1 VTLLQVFNIVKN
13 FNHEPALKGVDLNV
27 AKGEILCLLGP
38 SGCGKTTLLRIIAG
52 LEQPDKG
59 QVVFDGND
67 MARVMPHHRQFGMM
81 FQEFALFPHKTVFE
95 NVAFGLQMQHSPD
108 RDIRARTNEVLS
120 LVGLDGKGLR
130 RVDELSGGERQ
141 RVALARSIAPNPRL
155 LMLDEPM
162 GSLDRALRERLVQ
175 DLRKILKK
183 LGVTAVF
190 VTHDQAEAF
199 AVADRI
205 AVFNAGRIEQ
215 VDTPETL
222 YKNPATNAVA
232 RFLGFQNLI
241 PGTVIGK
248 GRVKTE
254 IGTMRID
261 TGPVPVH
268 QELTVLIRPEG
279 ARMPEN
285 RAGASESVPAVS
297 GRISDCF
304 FQGSVYRLTLVT
316 ESGRSLTFF
325 LPNYL
330 IPPRA
335 GRKIQLAI
343 DSEAV
348 VLVNA

>member
-1 VTLLQVFNIVKN
+1 MLLQVSDIVKN
-13 FNHEPALKGVDLNV
+13 FNHEPALKGVDLSV

-95 NVAFGLQMQHSPD
+95 NVAFGLQMQHYPD
-108 RDIRARTNEVLS
+108 KDILARTDEALS
-120 LVGLDGKGLR
+120 LVGLDEKGQR
-130 RVDELSGGERQ
+130 RVHELSGGERQ

-183 LGVTAVF
+183 VGVTAVF

-215 VDTPETL
+215 VDAPEIL
-222 YKNPATNAVA
+222 YKNPVTDPVA
-232 RFLGFQNLI
+232 RFLGFQNLM
-241 PGTVIGK
+241 PGIVIGK
-248 GRVKTE
+248 GRIDTE
-254 IGTMRID
+254 IGEMRID
-261 TGPVPVH
+261 TGSRPVH
-268 QELTVLIRPEG
+268 QQLTVLIRPEG
-279 ARMPEN
+279 GYMHEK
-285 RAGASESVPAVS
+285 RAEGSEAMSAVS
-297 GRISDCF
+297 GRISDCC
-304 FQGSVYRLTLVT
+304 FQGASYRITLVT
-316 ESGRSLTFF
+316 NAGRAFVF
-325 LPNYL
+325 NLPNHL
-330 IPPRA
+330 APPRA
-335 GRKIQLAI
+335 EQQIQLAI
-343 DSEAV
+343 DPGSV
-348 VLVNA
+348 VLINR